1 MKEGERKLVVTF
13 LGDAKYGRTVHSLS
27 KLLGGF
33 VCSIV
38 RIFGLP
44 DDCRNKGEFA
54 GTRVKLNYVTPT
66 SELVMPREIV
76 DEIASKF
83 NVEQIESRE
92 MTSEILAETDVL
104 YVTRVQKER
113 WVSFA
118 PSLSC

>member
-1 MKEGERKLVVTF
+1 M
-13 LGDAKYGRTVHSLS
+13 
-27 KLLGGF
+27 
-33 VCSIV
+33 
-38 RIFGLP
+38 
-44 DDCRNKGEFA
+44 
-54 GTRVKLNYVTPT
+54 KLNYVTPT

-118 PSLSC
+118 PSLSY